1 MLVGVAQDP
10 AKLTKVSVSLPFGLG
25 AAEWQPDPVERRA
38 AWALYVELTT
48 RVALQPVD
56 LDHGLIR
63 EALTSLHALFAVT
76 RHVLR
81 EAGPDV
87 GGPALS
93 SVGGAAIAVLNRG
106 IRPFL
111 AKWHPL
117 LLAWEQRRP
126 PEASARDHER
136 GWTEEAR
143 IRGELERLRTELG
156 QYAETLAKIAGV
168 RT

>member
-1 MLVGVAQDP
+1 MTHDP

-25 AAEWQPDPVERRA
+25 AAEWQADPVERRA
-38 AWALYVELTT
+38 AWALYVELAT
-48 RVALQPVD
+48 RIALQPVD
-56 LDHGLIR
+56 LDHGLAR
-63 EALTSLHALFAVT
+63 EALASLHALFGVT
-76 RHVLR
+76 RQVLR
-81 EAGPDV
+81 DAGPDV
-87 GGPALS
+87 GGPALT

-126 PEASARDHER
+126 ADVSARDHER
-136 GWTEEAR
+136 AWPEEPR
-143 IRGELERLRTELG
+143 LRGELERLRSELG
-156 QYAETLAKIAGV
+156 RYADVLASIAGV